1 MVALW
6 LVDAA
11 LITML
16 PARLVQE
23 VGRQQPRR
31 TAMAAAEAVAARW
44 SELYSGPDVL

>member
-16 PARLVQE
+16 PADQV
-23 VGRQQPRR
+23 
-31 TAMAAAEAVAARW
+31 AMAAAATAAAATARW

>member
-16 PARLVQE
+16 PADQV
-23 VGRQQPRR
+23 
-31 TAMAAAEAVAARW
+31 AMAAAAAATARW

>member
-31 TAMAAAEAVAARW
+31 TAMAAEAAARW

>member
-16 PARLVQE
+16 PADQV
-23 VGRQQPRR
+23 
-31 TAMAAAEAVAARW
+31 AMAAAATAAAAAATARW